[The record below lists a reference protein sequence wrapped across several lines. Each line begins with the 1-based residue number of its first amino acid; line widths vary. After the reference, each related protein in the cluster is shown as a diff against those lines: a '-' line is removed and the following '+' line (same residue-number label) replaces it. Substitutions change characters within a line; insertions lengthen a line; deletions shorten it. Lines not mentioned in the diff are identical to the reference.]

1 MARKIIIFSLI
12 IMVFIFVFQNTQIV
26 EVKFLIW
33 KISIPRA
40 LVLFSTLAIGLI
52 SGWMLPRRRDKKFI
66 SENQKTKKGR

>member
-1 MARKIIIFSLI
+1 MVRRNIIFILI

-26 EVKFLIW
+26 EVKFLFW

-40 LVLFSTLAIGLI
+40 LILFSTLAIGLI
-52 SGWMLPRRRDKKFI
+52 CGWMLPRRRDKKFI